1 MSRGNSDHHE
11 ADRLKQE
18 ADFFIET
25 GQVKTLVFDF
35 AGTEFMD
42 SSGIGVIIGRS
53 RKMGYF
59 GGEVYAEHLSGRIL
73 KIFKVSG
80 LHTLIRTSVPKQ
92 QKEREGRITMHSKN
106 EVELSFDAR
115 SVNEGFARM
124 AVAAFITELNPTMDE
139 LSDVKTAVSEAV
151 TNAII
156 HGYDN
161 PEEKV
166 HMTCRIMG
174 REVEII
180 VCDTGRGIE
189 DVARAMEPFYT
200 TKPELE
206 RSGMGFAFMEA
217 FMDEVQVQS
226 APGKGTSVRMKKYI
240 GVQEG

>member
-1 MSRGNSDHHE
+1 
-11 ADRLKQE
+11 
-18 ADFFIET
+18 
-25 GQVKTLVFDF
+25 
-35 AGTEFMD
+35 
-42 SSGIGVIIGRS
+42 
-53 RKMGYF
+53 
-59 GGEVYAEHLSGRIL
+59 
-73 KIFKVSG
+73 
-80 LHTLIRTSVPKQ
+80 
-92 QKEREGRITMHSKN
+92 MHSKN

-161 PEEKV
+161 PI
-166 HMTCRIMG
+166 T
-174 REVEII
+174 